1 MWRFFRCLSSC
12 STSFNSLEKIFS
24 CNTACTLGNLEHSL
38 MSCLLICIRVCRGI
52 SARGRSVENMILLIG
67 NLLADSLIRL
77 QNSEIKTWIEVVAV
91 KSFVPVWIKI
101 ISGISWRSFWRMD
114 RAFSSLGHL
123 KNVSSWFGRK
133 SFFLSRNLP
142 FESHK
147 KSLLRGHLRF
157 PAFEA
162 C

>member
-147 KSLLRGHLRF
+147 KAAVFDFTVLGG
-157 PAFEA
+157 
-162 C
+162 CGW